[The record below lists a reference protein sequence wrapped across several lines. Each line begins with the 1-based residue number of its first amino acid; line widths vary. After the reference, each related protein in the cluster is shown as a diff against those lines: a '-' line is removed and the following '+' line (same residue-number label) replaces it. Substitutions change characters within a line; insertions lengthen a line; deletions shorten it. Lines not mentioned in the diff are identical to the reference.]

1 MMRMGAVSKLPM
13 WGLSLQID
21 GLGRCRFS
29 AAQVTE
35 VAERLQH
42 EGRKLEGTECLGFG
56 RGAS

>member
-1 MMRMGAVSKLPM
+1 M
-13 WGLSLQID
+13 WGFSLQID
-21 GLGRCRFS
+21 GLGRFRFS